1 MDSGLNLTQNS
12 GGRALAR
19 AGLQS
24 RSALVLVLAVSV
36 LIRLPFLN
44 QAIGGD
50 DAYYLAQAEHAQI
63 DPLYPSHGTYVFLGD
78 RVDMRGFPHPP
89 FNAWFLALLLAMIG
103 DIHEV
108 PFHAAYILFS
118 VIAALAMWSLAK
130 RFSPHPLWATLLFL
144 AVPAFVI
151 NGNSLESDLPFLAF
165 WMAAVAC
172 FIAGKWTPAAIAMVL
187 AALSAFQAV
196 FLTPILMVYCW
207 LYRRRDRTAWLLTF
221 VPPATIL
228 TWQLFER
235 WSSGALPVAVA
246 AGYMSSYG
254 LQTLPNKLRSAA
266 ALTVHAC
273 FMVFPALLPG
283 AALLAWKRRDRDTAF
298 LAAWI
303 ALFFGSAAILFFAGS
318 ARYLLPMAAPVALL
332 VSRLRPRWLALG
344 FAAQLALSLALAIVN
359 YQHWDGY
366 RRFAR
371 QIRPATSGHRVYIDG
386 EWGLRY
392 YLEAD
397 GGLALERG
405 QVLRAGDIVVSSQ
418 LAYPI
423 AFTAPTAT
431 IAEQA
436 IRAWLPLQLIG
447 LEARSGY
454 STATKGL
461 RPFDISTAPI
471 DIVRA
476 AIVLDRHPTLTYL
489 PMNAPEASAQIVSGL
504 YDVEG
509 GAWRWMSASALVLLK
524 SPAQPLPIKAVFT
537 IPDPA
542 PARHIELLLDGRV
555 VASQTYSAAGTYTLK
570 SPPQLPSG
578 TSATVTLTL
587 DRTFSVPGDR
597 RELGM
602 VVSGIGFRGW

>member
-1 MDSGLNLTQNS
+1 MDIRL
-12 GGRALAR
+12 
-19 AGLQS
+19 
-24 RSALVLVLAVSV
+24 ALVLGVVL

-44 QAIGGD
+44 QAIQGD
-50 DAYYLAQAEHAQI
+50 DVYYLAQAEHAQI
-63 DPLYPSHGTYVFLGD
+63 DPLHPSHGHYVFLGD

-89 FNAWFLALLLAMIG
+89 FNAWFLAALLAVAG
-103 DIHEV
+103 DVHEV

-118 VIAALAMWSLAK
+118 LIAALAMWSLAK
-130 RFSPHPLWATLLFL
+130 RFSPHPLWAALLFL

-172 FIAGKWTPAAIAMVL
+172 FVAGKWTPAAIAMML

-196 FLTPILMVYCW
+196 FLTPILAVYVW
-207 LYRRRDRTAWLLTF
+207 LYLRKNRTAWLLTLI
-221 VPPATIL
+221 PPATIL
-228 TWQLFER
+228 AWELFER
-235 WSSGALPVAVA
+235 LSSGALPVAVA

-254 LQTLPNKLRSAA
+254 LQTLVNKLRSAT
-266 ALTVHAC
+266 ALAVHAC
-273 FMVFPALLPG
+273 FMIFPALLPG
-283 AALLAWKRRDRDTAF
+283 AVFLLWKRRDRETAF
-298 LAAWI
+298 IAAWI
-303 ALFFGSAAILFFAGS
+303 AMFFAGAALLFFAGS
-318 ARYLLPMAAPVALL
+318 ARYLLPMAAPLALL
-332 VSRLRPRWLALG
+332 VSRLRPRWLAIG
-344 FAAQLALSLALAIVN
+344 FAAQMALSLALATVN

-371 QIRPATSGHRVYIDG
+371 QIRPATAGHRVYIDG
-386 EWGLRY
+386 EWGLRF

-397 GGLALERG
+397 GGLPLERG
-405 QVLRAGDIVVSSQ
+405 QTLRAGDVVVSSQ

-436 IRAWLPLQLIG
+436 IRASLPLQLIG

-461 RPFDISTAPI
+461 RPFDITTAPI

-476 AIVLDRHPTLTYL
+476 AIVLDRHPSLAYL
-489 PMNAPEASAQIVSGL
+489 PMSAPEASDQIVSGL

-509 GAWRWMSASALVLLK
+509 GAWRWMSGRAVVLLK
-524 SPAQPLPIKAVFT
+524 SPEQPLPIEAVFT
-537 IPDPA
+537 IPDRA
-542 PARHIELLLDGRV
+542 PARHVELLLDGRV
-555 VASQTYSAAGTYTLK
+555 IASETYTATGAYTLR
-570 SPPQLPSG
+570 SAPQLPAG
-578 TSATVTLTL
+578 PTAAATLTV

-597 RELGM
+597 RELGV
-602 VVSGIGFRGW
+602 VVSALGFRQ

>member
-1 MDSGLNLTQNS
+1 MDIRL
-12 GGRALAR
+12 
-19 AGLQS
+19 
-24 RSALVLVLAVSV
+24 ALVLGVVL

-44 QAIGGD
+44 QAIQGD
-50 DAYYLAQAEHAQI
+50 DVYYLAQAEHAQI
-63 DPLYPSHGTYVFLGD
+63 DPLHPSHGHYVFLGD

-89 FNAWFLALLLAMIG
+89 FNAWFLAALLAVAG
-103 DIHEV
+103 DVHEV

-118 VIAALAMWSLAK
+118 LIAALAMWSLAK
-130 RFSPHPLWATLLFL
+130 RFSPHPLWAALLFL

-172 FIAGKWTPAAIAMVL
+172 FVAGKWTPAAIAMML

-196 FLTPILMVYCW
+196 FLTPILAVYVW
-207 LYRRRDRTAWLLTF
+207 LYLRKNRTAWLLTLI
-221 VPPATIL
+221 PPATIL
-228 TWQLFER
+228 AWELFER
-235 WSSGALPVAVA
+235 LSSGALPVAVA

-254 LQTLPNKLRSAA
+254 LQTLVNKLRSAT
-266 ALTVHAC
+266 ALAVHAC
-273 FMVFPALLPG
+273 FMIFPALLPG
-283 AALLAWKRRDRDTAF
+283 AVFLLWKRRDRETAF
-298 LAAWI
+298 IAAWI
-303 ALFFGSAAILFFAGS
+303 AMFFAGAALLFFAGS
-318 ARYLLPMAAPVALL
+318 ARYLLPMAAPLALL
-332 VSRLRPRWLALG
+332 VSRLRPRWLAIG
-344 FAAQLALSLALAIVN
+344 FAAQMALSLALATVN

-371 QIRPATSGHRVYIDG
+371 QIRPATAGHRVYIDG
-386 EWGLRY
+386 EWGLRF

-397 GGLALERG
+397 GGLPLERG
-405 QVLRAGDIVVSSQ
+405 QTLRAGDVVVSSQ

-436 IRAWLPLQLIG
+436 IRASLPLQLIG

-461 RPFDISTAPI
+461 RPFDITTAPI

-476 AIVLDRHPTLTYL
+476 AIVLDRHPSLAYL
-489 PMNAPEASAQIVSGL
+489 PMSAPEASDQIVSGL

-509 GAWRWMSASALVLLK
+509 GAWRWMSGRAVVLLK
-524 SPAQPLPIKAVFT
+524 SPEQPLPIEAVFT
-537 IPDPA
+537 IPDRA
-542 PARHIELLLDGRV
+542 PARHVELLLDGRV
-555 VASQTYSAAGTYTLK
+555 IASETYTATGAYTLR
-570 SPPQLPSG
+570 SAPQLPAG
-578 TSATVTLTL
+578 PTATATLTV

-597 RELGM
+597 RELGV
-602 VVSGIGFRGW
+602 VVSALGFRQ

>member
-1 MDSGLNLTQNS
+1 MDT
-12 GGRALAR
+12 RLA
-19 AGLQS
+19 
-24 RSALVLVLAVSV
+24 LVLAVLL

-50 DAYYLAQAEHAQI
+50 DPYYLAQAEHTQI
-63 DPLYPSHGTYVFLGD
+63 DPLHPSHGTYVFLGD

-89 FNAWFLALLLAMIG
+89 FNAWFLALLLAVTG

-118 VIAALAMWSLAK
+118 AIAALAMWSLAK

-151 NGNSLESDLPFLAF
+151 NGNTFESDLPFLAF

-172 FIAGKWTPAAIAMVL
+172 FVAGKWKLAALAMVL
-187 AALSAFQAV
+187 AALSAFQAA
-196 FLTPILMVYCW
+196 FLTPILCVYVW
-207 LYRRRDRTAWLLTF
+207 LYRRRDRNAWLLTLAA
-221 VPPATIL
+221 PATVL
-228 TWQLFER
+228 VWQLLER

-266 ALTVHAC
+266 ALAVHAC
-273 FMVFPALLPG
+273 FMVFPALLPS
-283 AALLAWKRRDRDTAF
+283 AVLLSRKRRDPETAF

-303 ALFFGSAAILFFAGS
+303 ALFFGGAAVLFFAGS
-318 ARYLLPMAAPVALL
+318 ARYLLPMAAPLALL
-332 VSRLRPRWLALG
+332 VSRLRPRWLAVG
-344 FAAQLALSLALAIVN
+344 FGAQLALSLALATVN

-371 QIRPATSGHRVYIDG
+371 QIRPATAGHRVYIDG
-386 EWGLRY
+386 EWGLRF

-397 GGLALERG
+397 GGLPLERG
-405 QVLRAGDIVVSSQ
+405 QVLRSGDIVVSSQ
-418 LAYPI
+418 LAYPV
-423 AFTAPTAT
+423 AFTAPVAT
-431 IAEQA
+431 IAEQP

-454 STATKGL
+454 STASKGL

-476 AIVLDRHPTLTYL
+476 AMVLDRHPTLSYL
-489 PMNAPEASAQIVSGL
+489 PMNAPEAHDQIVSGL

-509 GAWRWMSASALVLLK
+509 GAWRWMSASAVVLLK
-524 SPAQPLPIKAVFT
+524 SPGQPLPVEALFT
-537 IPDPA
+537 IPDTA
-542 PARHIELLLDGRV
+542 PTRHVELLLDGRI
-555 VASQTYSAAGTYTLK
+555 VASQTYATPGTYTLK
-570 SPPQLPSG
+570 SPPQAPAG
-578 TSATVTLTL
+578 ETATVTLTV
-587 DRTFSVPGDR
+587 DRTFSVPGDH
-597 RELGM
+597 RELG
-602 VVSGIGFRGW
+602 VVLSALGFRK

>member
-1 MDSGLNLTQNS
+1 MD
-12 GGRALAR
+12 AR
-19 AGLQS
+19 PA
-24 RSALVLVLAVSV
+24 LVLAVV
-36 LIRLPFLN
+36 LLIRLPFLN
-44 QAIGGD
+44 QAIQGD
-50 DAYYLAQAEHAQI
+50 DVYYLAAAEHAQI
-63 DPLYPSHGTYVFLGD
+63 DPLHPNHVQYVFLGD
-78 RVDMRGFPHPP
+78 RVDLRGFPHPP
-89 FNAWFLALLLAMIG
+89 FNAWFLGLLLAAMG

-130 RFSPHPLWATLLFL
+130 RFSPHPLWAALLFL
-144 AVPAFVI
+144 AVPAFVV
-151 NGNSLESDLPFLAF
+151 NGNSFESDLPFLAF
-165 WMAAVAC
+165 WMASVAC
-172 FIAGKWTPAAIAMVL
+172 FVAGRWTWAAIAMAL

-196 FLTPILMVYCW
+196 FLTPILAVYVW
-207 LYRRRDRTAWLLTF
+207 LYRRNWRDDRTAWLLTL

-228 TWQLFER
+228 AWELFER
-235 WSSGALPVAVA
+235 LSSGSLPAAVA

-266 ALTVHAC
+266 ALSVHAC

-283 AALLAWKRRDRDTAF
+283 AILLAWKRRGRDTGF

-303 ALFFGSAAILFFAGS
+303 ALFFAGAAVLFFAGS

-344 FAAQLALSLALAIVN
+344 FAARMALSLALATVN

-366 RRFAR
+366 RSFAR
-371 QIRPATSGHRVYIDG
+371 QIRAATAGHRVYIDG

-397 GGLALERG
+397 GGLPLERG
-405 QVLRAGDIVVSSQ
+405 PSGPVLRAGDIVVSSQ

-423 AFTAPTAT
+423 AFTAPTAP

-436 IRAWLPLQLIG
+436 IRASLPLQLIG
-447 LEARSGY
+447 LESHSGY

-476 AIVLDRHPTLTYL
+476 AIVLDRHPTLAYL
-489 PMNAPEASAQIVSGL
+489 PMNAPEAGGQIVSGL
-504 YDVEG
+504 YDLEG
-509 GAWRWMSASALVLLK
+509 GAWRWMSGSAVVLLK
-524 SPAQPLPIKAVFT
+524 SLTEPLPIEAVFT

-542 PARHIELLLDGRV
+542 PARHVELLLDGRV
-555 VASQTYSAAGTYTLK
+555 VASETYSTPGTYTLK
-570 SPPQLPSG
+570 SPPQSPAG
-578 TSATVTLTL
+578 PTATVTLTL
-587 DRTFSVPGDR
+587 DRTFSVPGDH
-597 RELGM
+597 RELGV
-602 VVSGIGFRGW
+602 VVSSIGFRK

>member
-1 MDSGLNLTQNS
+1 MDAELI
-12 GGRALAR
+12 GGRALAG

-24 RSALVLVLAVSV
+24 RSVFVLLAVLL

-44 QAIGGD
+44 QAIQGD
-50 DAYYLAQAEHAQI
+50 DPYYLAQAEHAQI
-63 DPLYPSHGTYVFLGD
+63 DPLHPNHGTYVFLGD

-89 FNAWFLALLLAMIG
+89 FNAWFLGLLLAVMG

-151 NGNSLESDLPFLAF
+151 NGNSFESDLPFLAF

-172 FIAGKWTPAAIAMVL
+172 FVAGKWTPAAIAIVL

-196 FLTPILMVYCW
+196 FLTPILAIYVW
-207 LYRRRDRTAWLLTF
+207 LYRRRDRNAWLVTL
-221 VPPATIL
+221 VAPATLLI
-228 TWQLFER
+228 WQLWER

-254 LQTLPNKLRSAA
+254 LQALPNKLRSAA
-266 ALTVHAC
+266 ALAVHAC

-283 AALLAWKRRDRDTAF
+283 AILLAWKRRDRETAF

-303 ALFFGSAAILFFAGS
+303 ALFFAGAAVLFFAGS

-332 VSRLRPRWLALG
+332 VSRLRPRWLAIG
-344 FAAQLALSLALAIVN
+344 FAAQMALSLALATVN

-371 QIRPATSGHRVYIDG
+371 QIRAAAAGHRVYIDG

-397 GGLALERG
+397 GGLPLERG

-431 IAEQA
+431 IAEQS
-436 IRAWLPLQLIG
+436 IRAPLPLQLIG

-461 RPFDISTAPI
+461 RPFDISSAPI

-489 PMNAPEASAQIVSGL
+489 PMNAPEASTQIVSGL
-504 YDVEG
+504 YDLEA
-509 GAWRWMSASALVLLK
+509 GAWRWMSGSAVVLLK
-524 SPAQPLPIKAVFT
+524 SPAQPLPLEAVFT
-537 IPDPA
+537 IPDA
-542 PARHIELLLDGRV
+542 ATARHVELLLDGRV
-555 VASQTYSAAGTYTLK
+555 VAADTYHAPGAYTLK
-570 SPPQLPSG
+570 SPPQAPAG
-578 TSATVTLTL
+578 ETATVTLTL
-587 DRTFSVPGDR
+587 DRTFSVPGDH
-597 RELGM
+597 RELGV
-602 VVSGIGFRGW
+602 VVSALGFRQ

>member
-1 MDSGLNLTQNS
+1 MGTRL
-12 GGRALAR
+12 
-19 AGLQS
+19 
-24 RSALVLVLAVSV
+24 ALVLILAVV
-36 LIRLPFLN
+36 LLIRLPFLN
-44 QAIGGD
+44 QAIQGD
-50 DAYYLAQAEHAQI
+50 DVYYLAAAEHAQI
-63 DPLYPSHGTYVFLGD
+63 EPLDPNHVQYVAIGD
-78 RVDMRGFPHPP
+78 RVDLRGFPHPP
-89 FNAWFLALLLAMIG
+89 FNAWFLALLLAVIG
-103 DIHEV
+103 DIREV

-144 AVPAFVI
+144 AVPAFVV

-172 FIAGKWTPAAIAMVL
+172 FVAGKWTPAAIAMAL

-196 FLTPILMVYCW
+196 FLTPILAVYVW
-207 LYRRRDRTAWLLTF
+207 IHRRRDRTAWLLTL
-221 VPPATIL
+221 VAPAALVIC
-228 TWQLFER
+228 QLLER
-235 WSSGALPVAVA
+235 WHSGALPVAVS

-254 LQTLPNKLRSAA
+254 LQTLANKLPSAA
-266 ALTVHAC
+266 ALAVHAC

-283 AALLAWKRRDRDTAF
+283 AVLLCWKRRDRETAL

-303 ALFFGSAAILFFAGS
+303 ALFFGGAALLFFAGS

-332 VSRLRPRWLALG
+332 VSRLRVRWLAIG
-344 FAAQLALSLALAIVN
+344 FAAQLALSLALATVN

-371 QIRPATSGHRVYIDG
+371 QIRSATAGHRVYIDG

-392 YLEAD
+392 YMEAD
-397 GGLALERG
+397 GGLPLERG

-423 AFTAPTAT
+423 AFTAPTAP
-431 IAEQA
+431 IAERA
-436 IRAWLPLQLIG
+436 IRATLPLQLIG

-476 AIVLDRHPTLTYL
+476 AVVLDRHPTLTYL
-489 PMNAPEASAQIVSGL
+489 PMNAPEARDQIISGL
-504 YDVEG
+504 YEVES
-509 GAWRWMSASALVLLK
+509 GAWRWMSRSAVVLLK
-524 SPAQPLPIKAVFT
+524 SPAQPLPIEAVFT
-537 IPDPA
+537 IPDAA
-542 PARHIELLLDGRV
+542 PARHVELLLDGRV
-555 VASQTYSAAGTYTLK
+555 AASETYGGPGAYTLK
-570 SPPQLPSG
+570 SPPQPLAG
-578 TSATVTLTL
+578 ETATVTLTV
-587 DRTFSVPGDR
+587 DRTFSAPGDR

-602 VVSGIGFRGW
+602 VVAGIGFRE